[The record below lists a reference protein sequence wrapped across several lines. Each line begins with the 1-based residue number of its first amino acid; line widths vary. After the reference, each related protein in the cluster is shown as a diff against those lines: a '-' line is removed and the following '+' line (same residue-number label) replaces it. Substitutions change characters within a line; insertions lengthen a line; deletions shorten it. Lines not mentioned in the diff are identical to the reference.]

1 MTTLTVRRS
10 ASLFYRAG
18 SSDKE
23 YNLYIEDS
31 PSVPSSYD
39 VRVTWGRR
47 GNANSSQH
55 KAQGVSMLRAEATF
69 ESLKRGKESKGYKE
83 DPSMATRAP
92 LTQPA
97 LSPEAQELTKRTP
110 EELFGQKP
118 KEVREYTELKPQLLN
133 PINVEDM
140 EQYIWSPAYLAQ
152 EKLDGKRI
160 MVEVNFGQVTAS
172 NRRSWKV
179 GIPQDVEEELAKFDD
194 CILDGELVGGVYYV
208 FDCLGHNGE
217 DIREQAYADRFN
229 RLVETVIGD
238 RMLYQVDIVP
248 TAYDEKDKRALIESL
263 KHKEGVVFKELNAP
277 HSVGRPNKGGSQFKC
292 KFWSSATCVVTKINT
307 TANKDD
313 VANAL
318 ANIADGNGMVQVG
331 PAFDIIE
338 KTNKTAKRSVA
349 VSVDSPDGFV
359 PVGNV
364 TVPPNYELPQ
374 VGDYVEIKYLYY
386 YPGGALYQPQYL
398 GVRDDVDVDVLAS
411 LKPKSEDTDE

>member
-1 MTTLTVRRS
+1 MTTLAVRKQ
-10 ASLFYRAG
+10 ASLFFKQG

-23 YNLYIEDS
+23 YNLFIEDS
-31 PSVPSSYD
+31 SSVPGSYD

-47 GNANSSQH
+47 GNARDSQY
-55 KAQGVSMLRAEATF
+55 KAQGVSMLQAEATF
-69 ESLKRGKESKGYKE
+69 ESQKRSKESKGYKE
-83 DPSMATRAP
+83 DLSLARGSANIPVPASSIIGNATTAALKPSAP
-92 LTQPA
+92 
-97 LSPEAQELTKRTP
+97 E
-110 EELFGQKP
+110 
-118 KEVREYTELKPQLLN
+118 REYTELKPQLLN
-133 PINVEDM
+133 PIGVDEM
-140 EQYIWSPAYLAQ
+140 EQYILSPDYLAQ

-160 MVEVNFGQVTAS
+160 MVEVNFGKVTAS

-179 GIPQDVEEELAKFDD
+179 GIPPDVEEELSKFDD
-194 CILDGELVGGVYYV
+194 CILDGELVNGVYCV
-208 FDCLGHNGE
+208 FDCLAHNGN
-217 DIREQAYADRFN
+217 DIRDESYSRRFDI
-229 RLVETVIGD
+229 LLESVIGD

-248 TAYDEKDKRALIESL
+248 TAYSEADKRALVESL
-263 KHKEGVVFKELNAP
+263 QHKEGVVFKELSAP
-277 HSVGRPNKGGSQFKC
+277 HSVGRPNKGGSQLKC

-313 VANAL
+313 VADAL

-331 PAFDIIE
+331 PAFNIIE
-338 KTNKTAKRSVA
+338 KANKTAKRSVA

-374 VGDYVEIKYLYY
+374 VGDCVEIKYLYH

>member
-10 ASLFYRAG
+10 ASLFYREG

-31 PSVPSSYD
+31 SSVPSAYD

-47 GNANSSQH
+47 GNANSSQY
-55 KAQGVSMLRAEATF
+55 KAEGVSMLQAEATF

-83 DPSMATRAP
+83 DSSMSTRVP
-92 LTQPA
+92 LTNAA
-97 LSPEAQELTKRTP
+97 LSPEAREHMKRTP

-133 PINVEDM
+133 PIGVDEM
-140 EQYIWSPAYLAQ
+140 EQYILSPDYLAQ

-160 MVEVNFGQVTAS
+160 MVEVNFGKVTAS

-179 GIPQDVEEELAKFDD
+179 GIPQDVEEELSRFDD
-194 CILDGELVGGVYYV
+194 CVLDGELVGGVYYV
-208 FDCLGHNGE
+208 FDCLNHLGQ
-217 DIREQAYADRFN
+217 DIRELSCAKRFDT
-229 RLVETVIGD
+229 LVESVIGD

-248 TAYDEKDKRALIESL
+248 TAFSTDDKRALIASL
-263 KHKEGVVFKELNAP
+263 QHKEGVVFKELSAP
-277 HSVGRPNKGGSQFKC
+277 YSVGRPNKGGSQLKC
-292 KFWSSATCVVTKINT
+292 KFWSSATCVVSSIN
-307 TANKDD
+307 
-313 VANAL
+313 
-318 ANIADGNGMVQVG
+318 
-331 PAFDIIE
+331 
-338 KTNKTAKRSVA
+338 AKRSIA

-374 VGDYVEIKYLYY
+374 EGDYVEVKYLYAY
-386 YPGGALYQPQYL
+386 KEGSLYQPQYL
-398 GVRDDVDVDVLAS
+398 GVRDDVEIDVYAS
-411 LKPKSEDTDE
+411 LKFKAEDEDSDN